1 MDDQGRY
8 RLVLT
13 PKGPD
18 HGLESLRMPVDGR
31 TYQVVDCRF
40 SDTYGNQTWLQFRDM
55 QLNTGLQDRLFDFKP
70 PPKAEVFPMQ

>member
-1 MDDQGRY
+1 
-8 RLVLT
+8 
-13 PKGPD
+13 
-18 HGLESLRMPVDGR
+18 MPVDGR